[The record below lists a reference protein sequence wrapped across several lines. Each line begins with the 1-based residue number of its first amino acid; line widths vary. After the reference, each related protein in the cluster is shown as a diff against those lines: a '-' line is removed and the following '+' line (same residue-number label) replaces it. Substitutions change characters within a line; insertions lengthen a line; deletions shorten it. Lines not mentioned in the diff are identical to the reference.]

1 MKKLVIVD
9 LTPFWGG
16 GEVYSYTIIQQLVA
30 EGWYVTS
37 LSCHEKHAQVA
48 SQHFKI
54 DGNYSNFRNLI
65 ALIGRL
71 SDSHDLI
78 HFNGLRSIYLSF
90 FCKRKVPFVASKHL
104 PYFNNTK
111 KTLKD
116 ILSFVLA
123 RLLYYNL
130 NQIICIN
137 TAIREELP
145 SYFKRRAVVVINGVP
160 DKQVNPAKESPVVK
174 MCFVGRLEEHKGI
187 CRLLEAFQIAVS
199 KYPNLELSVAGA
211 GEMESDV
218 KLFIERSGLKEKIR
232 FLGFVS
238 SPAEVFE
245 SNHIC
250 VLPSIHEG
258 FPLSL
263 LEAMRSGCAL
273 IGHNI
278 DGVNE
283 IIRNGYNGYIA
294 PVSSIG
300 LSDTI
305 ALLVSNR
312 EQLKLFRRNSM
323 TLFRQK
329 FTAERMV
336 RNTETVYLKAIGE
349 A

>member
-1 MKKLVIVD
+1 M
-9 LTPFWGG
+9 
-16 GEVYSYTIIQQLVA
+16 YSYTIIQQLVA

-37 LSCHEKHAQVA
+37 LSCHKKHADVA

-54 DGNYSNFRNLI
+54 EGNYSNFRKLI

-116 ILSFVLA
+116 FLSFVLA
-123 RLLYYNL
+123 RVLYYNL

-160 DKQVNPAKESPVVK
+160 DKEVNPAKESPVVK

-187 CRLLEAFQIAVS
+187 RRLLEAFQNVVS

-218 KLFIERSGLKEKIR
+218 KSFIEKNELKEKIR

-238 SPAEVFE
+238 SPAEIFE
-245 SNHIC
+245 SSHIC
-250 VLPSIHEG
+250 ILPSIHEG

-263 LEAMRSGCAL
+263 LEAMRAGCAL
-273 IGHNI
+273 IGHNT

-283 IIRNGYNGYIA
+283 IISDGYNGYIA
-294 PVSSIG
+294 PVSPIG
-300 LSDTI
+300 LSETI
-305 ALLVSNR
+305 AKLVGDR
-312 EQLKLFRRNSM
+312 EQLEVFRRNSM
-323 TLFRQK
+323 NLFKQK
-329 FTAERMV
+329 FTSQRMV
-336 RNTETVYLKAIGE
+336 RDTVVVYDRALEG
-349 A
+349 